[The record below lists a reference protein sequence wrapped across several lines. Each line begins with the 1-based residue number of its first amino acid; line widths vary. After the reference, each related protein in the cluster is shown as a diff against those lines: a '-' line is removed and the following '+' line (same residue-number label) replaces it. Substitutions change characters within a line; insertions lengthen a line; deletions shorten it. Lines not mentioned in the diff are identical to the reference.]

1 MSSIAIFKVIS
12 HILGTSVILKWT
24 GIDFVSSA
32 TCPSQLSKLL
42 KNKSTNCDE
51 TCNEYCLVFH
61 LVTQQ
66 ASILWRLYLRS
77 NFEICGRYH
86 WMSDPRESQKI
97 SLSITFTELILTVSL
112 DEILSNMHCKFCQNL
127 STRFRVMLRK
137 LLWTFVIPKC
147 TGRDRDLSAMCPLQF
162 SQHYSKTHWPILT
175 KFVRHIA

>member
-1 MSSIAIFKVIS
+1 MYGDR
-12 HILGTSVILKWT
+12 LC
-24 GIDFVSSA
+24 FVRDVSLTVFS
-32 TCPSQLSKLL
+32 TLL
-42 KNKSTNCDE
+42 KNRWTNFDE

-86 WMSDPRESQKI
+86 WMSDPRESRKI

-162 SQHYSKTHWPILT
+162 LQHY
-175 KFVRHIA
+175 FVLAVYVIWFQEDKLCVMTLI